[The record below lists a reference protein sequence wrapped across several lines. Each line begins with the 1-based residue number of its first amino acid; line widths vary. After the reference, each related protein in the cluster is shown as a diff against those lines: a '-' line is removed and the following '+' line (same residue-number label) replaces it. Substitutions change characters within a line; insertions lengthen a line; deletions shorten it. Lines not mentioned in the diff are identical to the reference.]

1 MSVLRVDQKIDIT
14 NEICPMTFVKT
25 KLKLETL
32 RSGQILEV
40 TLRDGEPLTNV
51 PKRVQEEGHKILDVR
66 QNGDLFTILIE
77 RR

>member
-40 TLRDGEPLTNV
+40 TLRAGESLTNV
-51 PKRVQEEGHKILDVR
+51 PKSVQEEGHKILDVR

>member
-40 TLRDGEPLTNV
+40 TLRDGEPLLNV
-51 PKRVQEEGHKILDVR
+51 PKSVQEEGHKILDVR

>member
-51 PKRVQEEGHKILDVR
+51 PKSVQEEGHKILDVR